1 MRRLTQMPISFRLP
15 IVIAGLLFLSILVS
29 SLAYRT
35 QFQTK
40 IAENNS
46 ALSETVSS
54 QIEAQFE
61 GWTRSMESFLVSFAE
76 NPNTSRAV
84 GRLVGAISAPGAPGA
99 DEVRKAYLDDNPHPT
114 GEKHNL
120 NKAED
125 GSFYSEIHA
134 VQHPFFR
141 SGMER
146 EGLYDLFIFDMN
158 GLLVYSVFKE
168 ADYMTDFLAGPYA
181 GSGLGEVYRQAR
193 ETGGQI
199 FFADYSPYEPSNFAP
214 AAFLAHQ
221 IQDKDGNPVGVAAIQ
236 LPTDRIFSILENTVG
251 LEAKDEVY
259 LLGTDGL
266 ARSHARNTDGLE
278 SGKPVPAL
286 EHLETKSAVTAD
298 GNTSTIGL
306 NGAPVIASVTSLD
319 FFGREW
325 LAVFEKDHE
334 TAFSQLSNF
343 NATMLAFVGL
353 GSLLSIGIGYL
364 FASSITRPLAK
375 FSDAMQSVAND
386 DLDKD
391 ICGKDRLDEIGG
403 LSTTLDKFR
412 LRLLDLRGV
421 AKRQEADR
429 AEQARVVDELGG
441 GLQSMADGDLSI
453 EISTEFTEDYEQLR
467 ADFNSTVATIGGI
480 LHSVVDNAREISSR
494 ADEVSNSS
502 DNLNARTENQAATL
516 EETAAALQQLT
527 ESVGSAAQG
536 ASEADSVVKTAR
548 KEAESSRRVVEDA
561 VEAMSQIKG
570 SSDEISQIIG
580 VIDDI
585 AFQTNL
591 LALNAGVEAARAGEA
606 GRGFAVV
613 ASEVGALAQRS
624 SEAAKQIKSLIS
636 DSSGHVESGVGLVGQ
651 AGDALSSIVARVAEI
666 ASLVEGIAEGAKEQA
681 SGLNEINAGVG
692 ELDTVTQK
700 NASMVEATTT
710 TAMTLKNEA
719 ASLNQLVARFRL
731 GSNAKP
737 AAPGRIVSKEK
748 DPVDLFQE
756 ELNSRPA
763 PSQPAAPK
771 LAAQQ
776 AAVVDAKW
784 QDF

>member
-1 MRRLTQMPISFRLP
+1 MAS
-15 IVIAGLLFLSILVS
+15 
-29 SLAYRT
+29 
-35 QFQTK
+35 
-40 IAENNS
+40 EN
-46 ALSETVSS
+46 
-54 QIEAQFE
+54 F
-61 GWTRSMESFLVSFAE
+61 
-76 NPNTSRAV
+76 
-84 GRLVGAISAPGAPGA
+84 
-99 DEVRKAYLDDNPHPT
+99 
-114 GEKHNL
+114 
-120 NKAED
+120 
-125 GSFYSEIHA
+125 
-134 VQHPFFR
+134 
-141 SGMER
+141 
-146 EGLYDLFIFDMN
+146 
-158 GLLVYSVFKE
+158 
-168 ADYMTDFLAGPYA
+168 
-181 GSGLGEVYRQAR
+181 
-193 ETGGQI
+193 
-199 FFADYSPYEPSNFAP
+199 
-214 AAFLAHQ
+214 
-221 IQDKDGNPVGVAAIQ
+221 
-236 LPTDRIFSILENTVG
+236 
-251 LEAKDEVY
+251 
-259 LLGTDGL
+259 
-266 ARSHARNTDGLE
+266 
-278 SGKPVPAL
+278 
-286 EHLETKSAVTAD
+286 
-298 GNTSTIGL
+298 
-306 NGAPVIASVTSLD
+306 
-319 FFGREW
+319 
-325 LAVFEKDHE
+325 
-334 TAFSQLSNF
+334 
-343 NATMLAFVGL
+343 
-353 GSLLSIGIGYL
+353 
-364 FASSITRPLAK
+364 
-375 FSDAMQSVAND
+375 
-386 DLDKD
+386 
-391 ICGKDRLDEIGG
+391 
-403 LSTTLDKFR
+403 
-412 LRLLDLRGV
+412 
-421 AKRQEADR
+421 
-429 AEQARVVDELGG
+429 
-441 GLQSMADGDLSI
+441 
-453 EISTEFTEDYEQLR
+453 
-467 ADFNSTVATIGGI
+467 
-480 LHSVVDNAREISSR
+480 AREISSR